1 MTSALIDKWLPH
13 RQTNEAR
20 TDTCVCG
27 THSCVCTRVI
37 HRRVRQ
43 WKKIAHGAKRNRI
56 SIDNRTPTVV
66 TLHRFHCLTPKT
78 YFIMPILVRKAKMRL
93 TYREEKPEV
102 HVVRRLTYPK
112 VTGKQLVQYA
122 ANAAAIPPSRCPRYR
137 SRSRHGNSWHECRT
151 TSSSR
156 RSPRWESNL
165 SKTKNIPP
173 KAVIFSDFCCTFA
186 MSWMILLVLICSTK
200 VSEKSDMAKSWA
212 TRLCRFARRITFCC
226 SGTYK
231 SY

>member
-1 MTSALIDKWLPH
+1 MSVALTDGWLPH
-13 RQTNEAR
+13 WLTNDFR
-20 TDTCVCG
+20 TDKQMRLAQ
-27 THSCVCTRVI
+27 TRVCAELI
-37 HRRVRQ
+37 RVSVRRSFIGECGNE
-43 WKKIAHGAKRNRI
+43 KKLLTEQKNRI

-137 SRSRHGNSWHECRT
+137 SRSRHGNSWHECRM

-156 RSPRWESNL
+156 RSPRWESNC
-165 SKTKNIPP
+165 P
-173 KAVIFSDFCCTFA
+173 KRKIFRPKRWFSQIFVVPLPCHGWFCLPWFA
-186 MSWMILLVLICSTK
+186 AL
-200 VSEKSDMAKSWA
+200 
-212 TRLCRFARRITFCC
+212 R
-226 SGTYK
+226 
-231 SY
+231 

>member
-1 MTSALIDKWLPH
+1 MTSA
-13 RQTNEAR
+13 QTNKWGSHR
-20 TDTCVCG
+20 HVCVRNSFVCLYEG
-27 THSCVCTRVI
+27 HSSESAAM
-37 HRRVRQ
+37 
-43 WKKIAHGAKRNRI
+43 KKNCSRSKKNRI
-56 SIDNRTPTVV
+56 AIDNRTPTVV
-66 TLHRFHCLTPKT
+66 TLHRFHCLPPKT

-200 VSEKSDMAKSWA
+200 VSEKSDIAKSWS
-212 TRLCRFARRITFCC
+212 TFCC

-231 SY
+231 ESQTKVLRNLG